1 MNYMELAVIISK
13 QDKAGMNIAS
23 CLDEKRIKYYLQD
36 KKSIYCE
43 NIDKRIN
50 ADMFI
55 FATKHES
62 KAGVNSLSVHAPG
75 NFGKAELGGKDK
87 QLCVAPA
94 AYLKK
99 AMIELEKRKL
109 EGFEVEIEQT
119 HHGPYLEKPC
129 MFIEIGSN
137 EKAWLDKKAG
147 NVIADVIEVL
157 LNWKRVK
164 YQTVSVLGGGHYNH
178 VAKKILLKTDFAVN
192 HICAK
197 HLLKFLNKYIINQVV
212 NKSTMK
218 SEKIILDWKGLG
230 KDKCKVIKLLNES
243 NLKYERS
250 KDFLK
255 HSLNS

>member
-1 MNYMELAVIISK
+1 MEIAVIISK
-13 QDKAGMNIAS
+13 LDKAGMNIAS
-23 CLDEKRIKYYLQD
+23 YLDEKGIKYYLMD

-43 NIDKRIN
+43 NIDKEIN
-50 ADMFI
+50 ADLFI

-75 NFGKAELGGKDK
+75 NFGKAELGGREKE
-87 QLCVAPA
+87 LCISPSS
-94 AYLKK
+94 YLKK
-99 AMIELEKRKL
+99 AMIELEKRNL
-109 EGFEVEIEQT
+109 DGFEVEIEQT
-119 HHGPYLEKPC
+119 HHGPYLKKPC

-137 EKAWLDKKAG
+137 EEAWLNKESG

-157 LNWKRVK
+157 LNWKSKK
-164 YQTVSVLGGGHYNH
+164 YRTVSVLGGGHYNH
-178 VAKKILLKTDFAVN
+178 VAKKIMLKTDFAVN

-197 HLLKFLNKYIINQVV
+197 HMLKFLNNETIKQTINRSV
-212 NKSTMK
+212 KK

-230 KDKCKVIKLLNES
+230 KDKGKVTKLLDDL

-255 HSLNS
+255 QTLNS